1 MKKFLADFFPV
12 LLFFIAAKLYD
23 NYVATAVSIAASLIQ
38 VSVYWL
44 IYKRFEKV
52 HLITLAILVIMGGAT
67 ILLHNDMFI
76 KWKPS
81 VVNWIFALVLLG
93 SQFIGNKN
101 ILERMLG
108 GKITLPA
115 LVWLKLNISCIIFF
129 LGLGLINLYVVYNF
143 DNDTWLNFK
152 LFGMMGLNILFF
164 MALAIYMSFHMQTS
178 EIENK

>member
-44 IYKRFEKV
+44 IHKKFEKV
-52 HLITLAILVIMGGAT
+52 HLITLAILLIMGSAT

-108 GKITLPA
+108 AKITLPS

-129 LGLGLINLYVVYNF
+129 IGLGLINLYVVYNF

-178 EIENK
+178 EIENR